1 MIQKFESDETSDAR
15 VVYDRCK
22 NLARAI
28 KAREIVRQPP
38 PTDFHDYIP
47 PRKTADQLV
56 QVYIRTFESVFRILH
71 IPSFLRECNNYWANP
86 SSSSHEFVIK
96 LLLVMTIG
104 MRFSPASDLNDSV
117 SFSSI
122 SSQWIHAAQSWLNSP
137 FEKSRV
143 NVSGIQIYCLL
154 LLTRQV
160 NGVEGDMIW
169 ISAGSLLRTAM
180 HMGLH
185 IDPCRLNGMTFYDQ
199 EIRKRLWAT
208 VLEITV
214 QSSMDTGGL
223 PLVSIQDIDCEPPS
237 NIDDDQMDEDNRAA
251 AEPIPKPMEQYTR
264 TSVQIALM
272 KSLPV
277 RLEIARFLNDF
288 RSKLSYD
295 KTLQLASRLS
305 FICRA
310 NYLLFQSFHGELS
323 HPSIFEIKLLDLL
336 TYRFL
341 LALHHPFAMKAKTDP
356 TLYFSRKVSIE
367 VSLSLLSHPSRA
379 PGDARTLDDDYERLR
394 LTGTGLFRDVAVQ
407 AISTICEEL
416 INQLEEEKSSFTPVS
431 SSFSRRDL
439 HKIVEEYVDLL
450 DLRIKYG
457 ETNIRGHLLFSCLL
471 AHIDALQANHSIEQA
486 ISTAL
491 KKSLDN
497 CHRILKTRADE
508 SGATTQL
515 DAEVDAPGNGR
526 HYDMGG
532 VEGAQ
537 DWFVT
542 DEMVSGNPSL
552 NHRSDPHR
560 LTSSGNW
567 ARCRIQ

>member
-15 VVYDRCK
+15 VVYDKCK

-28 KAREIVRQPP
+28 KAREIIRQPLR
-38 PTDFHDYIP
+38 TDFHDYIP
-47 PRKTADQLV
+47 PRKTADKLV

-71 IPSFLRECNNYWANP
+71 IPSFLRECNNYWASP

-104 MRFSPASDLNDSV
+104 MRFSPDHNDLV

-122 SSQWIHAAQSWLNSP
+122 SSQWIHTAQSWLNSP

-185 IDPCRLNGMTFYDQ
+185 IDPSRLSGMSFFDQ

-208 VLEITV
+208 VLEIIV

-237 NIDDDQMDEDNRAA
+237 NIDDEQMDEDSRTI
-251 AEPIPKPMEQYTR
+251 AEPIPKSMEQYTR

-288 RSKLSYD
+288 RSKFPYD

-323 HPSIFEIKLLDLL
+323 HPSTFQVKLLDLL

-356 TLYFSRKVSIE
+356 TLYFSRKVSLE
-367 VSLSLLSHPSRA
+367 VSLSLLSHPSAA
-379 PGDARTLDDDYERLR
+379 PDDDYERLK

-407 AISTICEEL
+407 ATSTICEEL

-439 HKIVEEYVDLL
+439 RKIVEEYVDLL
-450 DLRIKYG
+450 DLRIKHG

-471 AHIDALQANHSIEQA
+471 AHIDALQTNHSIEQA

-508 SGATTQL
+508 TGATTQL

-526 HYDMGG
+526 HEDMAG

-537 DWFVT
+537 DWFVS
-542 DEMVSGNPSL
+542 DEMVSGTIPL
-552 NHRSDPHR
+552 GHTT
-560 LTSSGNW
+560 LI
-567 ARCRIQ
+567 AQIRID